1 MPNPAIRAVLFDWDG
16 TLLNSYRADSKAY
29 LGMFRELGVD
39 WGLEQLDR
47 YYSPNW
53 HRVYRAARIPR
64 SRWEEA
70 DRSWAKHYRQ
80 QRAPLLSGA
89 RRVLQSLRN
98 RYQLGIVTSGN
109 RARVTRQLR
118 EFGFRSWFDACV
130 CMEDAPRRKPHPA
143 PLLTALRRMAVS
155 PQVCLYVGDAPEDVE
170 MARSAGVPC
179 AGVLGPFPTHRRL
192 RAARPLALLDSIRE
206 LPALL
211 RSLEEKA

>member
-1 MPNPAIRAVLFDWDG
+1 MPIQGILFDWDG
-16 TLLNSYRADSKAY
+16 TLLDSYRADSQAY

-70 DRSWAKHYRQ
+70 DRLWARHYRR

-89 RRVLQSLRN
+89 RRVLRSLKS
-98 RYQLGIVTSGN
+98 RYQLGLVTSGN

-118 EFGFRSWFDACV
+118 AFGFHSWFAACI
-130 CMEDAPRRKPHPA
+130 CMEDSPRRKPHPA
-143 PLLTALRRMAVS
+143 PLLAALRKMDLPPAACV
-155 PQVCLYVGDAPEDVE
+155 YVGDAPEDVE
-170 MARSAGVPC
+170 MARRAGVPC
-179 AGVLGPFPTHRRL
+179 VGVLGPFPTHRRL
-192 RAARPLALLDSIRE
+192 RAARPIALLDSITE
-206 LPALL
+206 LPALV
-211 RSLEEKA
+211 RSIGENN